1 MTDKKENY
9 RLTRIEEACENNSY
23 PVYFDFFDERL
34 QMKIEDIIKH
44 YNVQYLFFGGNENA
58 QRQMLCIFPD
68 YVAVSDL
75 EWPICSLVF
84 EVKGK
89 LDHRNVLG
97 TLMSL
102 GITRDLIGDIDVS
115 EKWGQIIVNERI
127 ADFIVNNLRQINHTN
142 IDLKVKKI
150 GEILIFERQFEQKE
164 IVIASDR
171 LDGAIGKIFG
181 HSRQLSLDMIRQK
194 KVRLNYQEVTKKDCR
209 LAQGDI
215 ISLRGKGKARIISM
229 DEKTKKGNIKMIVE
243 IYK

>member
-9 RLTRIEEACENNSY
+9 RLSRVEEACENNTY

-44 YNVQYLFFGGNENA
+44 YSVQYLFFGGNENA
-58 QRQMLCIFPD
+58 QRQMLCIYPD
-68 YVAVSDL
+68 YIEESAL

-84 EVKGK
+84 EVKGNI
-89 LDHRNVLG
+89 DHRNVLG

-102 GITRDLIGDIDVS
+102 GISRDLLGDIDVS
-115 EKWGQIIVNERI
+115 EKWSQIIVNERI
-127 ADFIVNNLRQINHTN
+127 ADFITANLRQINHTKV
-142 IDLKVKKI
+142 DLKVKKI
-150 GEILIFERQFEQKE
+150 EEILVFERHFEQKE
-164 IVIASDR
+164 IVVASSR
-171 LDGAIGKIFG
+171 LDGMIGKIFG
-181 HSRQLSLDMIRQK
+181 HSRQASLEMIRQK

-209 LAQGDI
+209 ISGGDI
-215 ISLRGKGKARIISM
+215 ISLRGKGKARIVSM